1 MAGDVAAAEA
11 VVDTVLHLEVIHEDG
26 NVMLMMCFYRVN
38 KGGWKLLQFSHP
50 ASILD
55 DPGPIRD
62 DRRPARHLSWFIKIR
77 TIVPTLLFNHQV
89 VSHRS
94 LVPSTVEL
102 CPRSQSEKSD
112 LIISSDLIIF
122 DHLLR
127 SDHLSL
133 IIILIDQRLTTIISE
148 GSRTRH
154 SFCRRAL
161 PPARFPKLKI
171 KTVRKLELGKL

>member
-11 VVDTVLHLEVIHEDG
+11 VVDTVLHLEVVHEDG
-26 NVMLMMCFYRVN
+26 KVICFYRVN
-38 KGGWKLLQFSHP
+38 KGGWELLQFSHP
-50 ASILD
+50 ASIRD

-77 TIVPTLLFNHQV
+77 TIVSTWRRMMVLVCWFQV

-112 LIISSDLIIF
+112 LIIIISCVMVILII
-122 DHLLR
+122 DHHP
-127 SDHLSL
+127 D
-133 IIILIDQRLTTIISE
+133 
-148 GSRTRH
+148 
-154 SFCRRAL
+154 
-161 PPARFPKLKI
+161 
-171 KTVRKLELGKL
+171 